1 MTGYSFG
8 AKGGGWLGS
17 DGGMVGVSSG
27 DIVGDVG
34 FGAGLNVT
42 KNTALVRAPETFWR
56 WMDVGRNCAD
66 VHDGTFCGRRVN

>member
-1 MTGYSFG
+1 
-8 AKGGGWLGS
+8 
-17 DGGMVGVSSG
+17 VSSG

-42 KNTALVRAPETFWR
+42 KNTALVSAPETFWR